1 LTDLVRYLPG
11 PYTLFAR
18 DGQAF
23 RVVERSGY
31 DSPFVYE
38 FLADPDTWAG
48 AMELGQQRIEARG
61 SRSDC
66 EVWVAVDPIGD
77 PVRVLVAEIPR
88 ESGPGALLHR
98 LMAQARLPASGPP
111 WILRMLG
118 EIRNRPSPLLIVSE
132 PGSGRSQLIEAVLFE
147 RFGDSKA
154 AEFFHPGRLSGPVQL
169 RELFGDSAGQRLGG
183 EGAVV
188 PLVDRGADAIV
199 IEEVADLKPAA
210 QSRLLDH
217 LVRGDSIFWVLS
229 TSSDLALLS
238 SEGQFSPAFWSF
250 LSTRQFVVPPLRKMS
265 QFLSEE
271 IERILEGLRVQYGR
285 RVEVSEAAMNRL
297 LRYDWPGNWDELK
310 QSLETAYLLCH
321 EGVIGEAELRLGD
334 HGGEEPD
341 TLNLRRRTAD
351 LERRLIL
358 EAYSL
363 HAGNQ
368 VHMARALGISRGSL
382 QYKLAKYGLQ

>member
-1 LTDLVRYLPG
+1 M
-11 PYTLFAR
+11 
-18 DGQAF
+18 
-23 RVVERSGY
+23 VERSGY

>member
-1 LTDLVRYLPG
+1 MRYLPG

-18 DGQAF
+18 EGQAF

-88 ESGPGALLHR
+88 GSGPGALLHR

-154 AEFFHPGRLSGPVQL
+154 AEFF
-169 RELFGDSAGQRLGG
+169 
-183 EGAVV
+183 
-188 PLVDRGADAIV
+188 
-199 IEEVADLKPAA
+199 
-210 QSRLLDH
+210 
-217 LVRGDSIFWVLS
+217 
-229 TSSDLALLS
+229 
-238 SEGQFSPAFWSF
+238 
-250 LSTRQFVVPPLRKMS
+250 
-265 QFLSEE
+265 
-271 IERILEGLRVQYGR
+271 
-285 RVEVSEAAMNRL
+285 
-297 LRYDWPGNWDELK
+297 
-310 QSLETAYLLCH
+310 
-321 EGVIGEAELRLGD
+321 
-334 HGGEEPD
+334 
-341 TLNLRRRTAD
+341 
-351 LERRLIL
+351 
-358 EAYSL
+358 
-363 HAGNQ
+363 
-368 VHMARALGISRGSL
+368 
-382 QYKLAKYGLQ
+382 